1 MLGYSVLKYI
11 EKASRLYNLTVR
23 GNSKIYGVEE
33 KLRISMSIHFRRGKE
48 ANRLACKPDVT
59 RFRLGQSDK
68 ATCDEKK
75 ERALKKKK
83 IYVRTFVASVAYRPE
98 EITIKRHLESHR
110 VKNTSRDVGKFEVS
124 EGRERYEREKREKYM
139 ETPPSTFARRNKL
152 DANHETLEFQ
162 MQRFR
167 GMLVVQITLFIR
179 LIHTSLITEDQ
190 LESTGNY
197 ICVKFVEANIVADR

>member
-1 MLGYSVLKYI
+1 MLRYSVLKYI
-11 EKASRLYNLTVR
+11 EKASRLYNLAVR
-23 GNSKIYGVEE
+23 GNSEIYRVEE

-48 ANRLACKPDVT
+48 ANRLACKPDVM

-75 ERALKKKK
+75 KRTHKKKNVCGN
-83 IYVRTFVASVAYRPE
+83 IRRVRCIPARRNYDQTAFRKPS
-98 EITIKRHLESHR
+98 
-110 VKNTSRDVGKFEVS
+110 
-124 EGRERYEREKREKYM
+124 REKYVAWRGQIWSIGR
-139 ETPPSTFARRNKL
+139 EGKVWKRKKRKIYGNPTTAPRNKL

-179 LIHTSLITEDQ
+179 LMHTPLITENQ
-190 LESTGNY
+190 LESTDNY
-197 ICVKFVEANIVADR
+197 ICVKFMEANIVVDR

>member
-83 IYVRTFVASVAYRPE
+83 KNIRANLRRVRCIPARRNYDQTAFRKPSREKYVAWRGQIWS
-98 EITIKRHLESHR
+98 I
-110 VKNTSRDVGKFEVS
+110 
-124 EGRERYEREKREKYM
+124 GREGKVWKREKRKIY
-139 ETPPSTFARRNKL
+139 
-152 DANHETLEFQ
+152 
-162 MQRFR
+162 
-167 GMLVVQITLFIR
+167 
-179 LIHTSLITEDQ
+179 
-190 LESTGNY
+190 GNPT
-197 ICVKFVEANIVADR
+197 IDFCSSE